1 MVKVLIISC
10 SKIKNR
16 IKITFGNLCPEF
28 EVWLVE
34 LGVLALELVD
44 LFVEG
49 RLDLQRLELTLLQG
63 LQTTLH
69 WSRQSLREKDTS

>member
-1 MVKVLIISC
+1 
-10 SKIKNR
+10 
-16 IKITFGNLCPEF
+16 
-28 EVWLVE
+28 
-34 LGVLALELVD
+34 VD